1 MIKQTSTSY
10 FAGAPRALLYD
21 LHEIKVSI
29 PGTLGNPFMD
39 IQLQAEFIRP
49 DGSIVLADGF
59 YDGGRDYKVRAYCG
73 QPGPWS
79 WRLRS
84 NYEAL
89 NGVGGDFLA
98 EPSTGPGK
106 LRLHPGDSRQFA
118 YDNGEPFLHIGDTG
132 YRYVVDTEPY
142 WREYL
147 EQAAAAGFTKIR
159 VWFCQGR
166 SDIGALFQSDRL
178 RLNLSYWQEMDR
190 RIAYAHSHYPRLQL
204 QLIPFGEDEEAV
216 LRFAEG
222 DPSVSLALRYAVA
235 RFSAYPAV
243 QWCISNDLVLENG
256 EAAPEREGDQRT
268 DIASKLKAS
277 IRLIALELAGLD
289 PWGTLLTNHQS
300 RFAGYSFVG
309 ENWSAII
316 TVEDLGQV
324 TGELI
329 KRYRSIGERPVV
341 LDEDRYEH
349 WKSPAHPRY
358 YFRRLMWSS
367 LLSGGHATYGGLHTY
382 RPFDGDLAGIYG
394 YYDACLDGKLRQGA
408 HDFIHIHRF
417 FRESGF
423 ELAGAVPDDGMTG
436 HLPLLYKAMRSADER
451 SLIVYLSN
459 PTVYEGHSPQGF
471 GGVYTDE
478 HADAASDT
486 PEVSL
491 LLEAGQYE
499 VDWFHPSKGV
509 WTREG
514 RRFLAAEALCKA
526 PGSGDW
532 ILLLRRMEE

>member
-1 MIKQTSTSY
+1 MSKPSSTS
-10 FAGAPRALLYD
+10 FSISTPRALLYD
-21 LHEIKVSI
+21 SHEIKVSV
-29 PGTLGNPFMD
+29 PGALGNPYSD
-39 IQLQAEFIRP
+39 IRLQAEFVRP
-49 DGSIVLADGF
+49 NGSIALVDGF
-59 YDGGRDYKVRAYCG
+59 YDGGRVYKVRAYCG
-73 QPGPWS
+73 QPGLWS

-84 NYEAL
+84 NHEAL
-89 NGVGGDFLA
+89 DGNVGEFLA
-98 EPSTGPGK
+98 EPSTLPGK
-106 LRLHPGDSRQFA
+106 LRLHPADARQFA

-132 YRYVVDTEPY
+132 YRYVTDTEPH

-147 EQAAAAGFTKIR
+147 EQASAAGFTKIR

-190 RIAYAHSHYPRLQL
+190 RIAYAQCLYPHLQL

-222 DPSVSLALRYAVA
+222 DPSVLMALRYAVA

-256 EAAPEREGDQRT
+256 EAATEREGDQRT
-268 DIASKLKAS
+268 DIASRLRAS
-277 IRLIALELAGLD
+277 IRLIAMELARLE

-309 ENWSAII
+309 ESWSDII

-324 TGELI
+324 TGKLI

-349 WKSPAHPRY
+349 WKAPAHPRY

-382 RPFDGDLAGIYG
+382 RPFDGDLAGMYG
-394 YYDACLDGKLRQGA
+394 YYDACLDGKLKQGA

-423 ELAGAVPDDGMTG
+423 EMAGAIPDDGMAG
-436 HLPLLYKAMRSADER
+436 GLPLLYKVMRSADRR
-451 SLIVYLSN
+451 SLIIYLAN

-471 GGVYTDE
+471 GGFYTDE
-478 HADAASDT
+478 QADAATVT

-491 LLEAGQYE
+491 LLEEGCYE
-499 VDWFHPSKGV
+499 VNWFHPSKGV
-509 WTREG
+509 WTSG
-514 RRFLAAEALCKA
+514 GGRFLAAGSRCKA
-526 PGSGDW
+526 PGGGDW
-532 ILLLRRMEE
+532 ILLLRRMQ

>member
-1 MIKQTSTSY
+1 MSQPSSIPYSS
-10 FAGAPRALLYD
+10 GIPIALMHG
-21 LHEIKVSI
+21 LHEIKVSV
-29 PGTLGNPFMD
+29 PGALGNPFTD
-39 IQLQAEFIRP
+39 IRLQAEFARP
-49 DGSIVLADGF
+49 DGSMALAEGF
-59 YDGGRDYKVRAYCG
+59 YDGGRVYKVRAYCG
-73 QPGPWS
+73 QEGLWS

-84 NYEAL
+84 NHEAL
-89 NGVGGDFLA
+89 EGHVGEFLV
-98 EPSTGPGK
+98 EPSVLPGK
-106 LRLHPGDSRQFA
+106 LRLHPADSRQFT
-118 YDNGEPFLHIGDTG
+118 YNNGEPFLHIGDTG
-132 YRYVVDTEPY
+132 YRYVADTEPY

-147 EQAAAAGFTKIR
+147 DQAAAAGFTKIR

-166 SDIGALFQSDRL
+166 SDIGALFQSDRS

-190 RIAYAHSHYPRLQL
+190 RIAYAHSHYPHLQL

-222 DPSVSLALRYAVA
+222 DPSISLALRYAVA

-256 EAAPEREGDQRT
+256 EAAAEREGDQRT
-268 DIASKLKAS
+268 DIASRLRAS
-277 IRLIALELAGLD
+277 IRLIAMELARLE

-300 RFAGYSFVG
+300 RFGGYSFVG
-309 ENWSAII
+309 ESWSDII

-329 KRYRSIGERPVV
+329 RRYRSIGERPVV

-349 WKSPAHPRY
+349 WKAPVHPRY

-367 LLSGGHATYGGLHTY
+367 LLSGGHATYGGLHAF
-382 RPFDGDLAGIYG
+382 RPFDGELAGMYG
-394 YYDACLDGKLRQGA
+394 YYDACRDGKLKQGA

-423 ELAGAVPDDGMTG
+423 DLAGAVPDDGMAG
-436 HLPLLYKAMRSADER
+436 SMPLLYKAMRIADGR
-451 SLIVYLSN
+451 SLLVYLAN
-459 PTVYEGHSPQGF
+459 PTVYEGHSPHGF

-478 HADAASDT
+478 QADAAT
-486 PEVSL
+486 VIPEVSL
-491 LLEAGQYE
+491 LLEAGRYE
-499 VDWFHPSKGV
+499 AVWFHPSKGE

-514 RRFLAAEALCKA
+514 ICDSAAEVRLQA

-532 ILLLRRMEE
+532 ILLLRRMQE